1 MQEIKSLAAKNWRKA
16 FEIAIR
22 LSVRTKRV
30 PGPNGRTRVE
40 RSVALTDEERMDM
53 FNFYR
58 KYVKDDRAE
67 AVQAIGLAAK
77 QAVRKPPIVSC
88 AIFLFFVVFILLN
101 IFGNLWYPALALL
114 IAALTIY
121 LLNARTRR
129 AGTVWKTR
137 KSFKNDE
144 VGTLERMCAVLGGS
158 PFKCAN
164 LSVVGGLTAA
174 ILVAF
179 YYSVV
184 ASVFG

>member
-1 MQEIKSLAAKNWRKA
+1 MQEIKSCAEKSWRKA

-22 LSVRTKRV
+22 RSIRTKRV
-30 PGPNGRTRVE
+30 AGKNGRARVE
-40 RSVALTDEERMDM
+40 RTVALTDEERMDM

-67 AVQAIGLAAK
+67 AVSAIGLAAK

-101 IFGNLWYPALALL
+101 IFGNLWYAALALL
-114 IAALTIY
+114 IAALVIY
-121 LLNARTRR
+121 LFNARTRR
-129 AGTVWKTR
+129 AATVWDTR
-137 KSFKNDE
+137 RNFKNDE
-144 VGTLERMCAVLGGS
+144 TGTLERMCLILSAS
-158 PFKCAN
+158 PFRAAN
-164 LSVVGGLTAA
+164 YSVVGGLAAA

-184 ASVFG
+184 ASIIG

>member
-1 MQEIKSLAAKNWRKA
+1 MREIKAIAEKNWRRA
-16 FEIAIR
+16 FESVIR
-22 LSVRTKRV
+22 QSVHTKRV
-30 PGPNGRTRVE
+30 AGKNGRARLE
-40 RSVALTDEERMDM
+40 RSVSLTEAERMDM

-88 AIFLFFVVFILLN
+88 AIFLFFVVFILVN

-114 IAALTIY
+114 IAALVIY

-129 AGTVWKTR
+129 AAEVWKAR
-137 KSFKNDE
+137 NDCKDDE
-144 VGTLERMCAVLGGS
+144 IGTLERMCVVLGNS
-158 PFKCAN
+158 PFRSAN
-164 LSVVGGLTAA
+164 LAVVGGLAAA
-174 ILVAF
+174 ILVAL
-179 YYSVV
+179 YYSVG